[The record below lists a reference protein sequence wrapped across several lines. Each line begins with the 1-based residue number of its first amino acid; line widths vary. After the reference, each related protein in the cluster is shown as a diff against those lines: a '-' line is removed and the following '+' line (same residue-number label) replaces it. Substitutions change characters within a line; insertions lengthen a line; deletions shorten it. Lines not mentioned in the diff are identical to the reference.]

1 MASDSSGHTARN
13 DFPNPQTSRNTA
25 DIHALYNKDTDQ
37 VTIWA
42 TLTGDAPRTIDALL
56 NDPRTDDDTGQP
68 ATPPN
73 GQTPAQAPIS
83 QLGQGTPE
91 GVAQLSGGTLV
102 PAPAVRCLRRGGRR
116 LVPGRLV
123 PGRLVPGRLVPGR
136 PGHACPACLSGALPP
151 QPARTLRPAPAPG
164 RPPDMIVDIYL
175 LVAKV
180 TIHDPLFAVPGPA
193 CSPGLAGR
201 PAPGRGTT
209 RDPCAKTAAALP

>member
-1 MASDSSGHTARN
+1 MSPASRPAKKCAATYPKLHGKPKYGALTTQHTSSISMASDSSGHTARN

-83 QLGQGTPE
+83 QLGQGTPVHRNFR
-91 GVAQLSGGTLV
+91 GTRNFQDLSGS
-102 PAPAVRCLRRGGRR
+102 GR
-116 LVPGRLV
+116 
-123 PGRLVPGRLVPGR
+123 
-136 PGHACPACLSGALPP
+136 
-151 QPARTLRPAPAPG
+151 T
-164 RPPDMIVDIYL
+164 M
-175 LVAKV
+175 
-180 TIHDPLFAVPGPA
+180 
-193 CSPGLAGR
+193 
-201 PAPGRGTT
+201 
-209 RDPCAKTAAALP
+209 